1 MIKSMNF
8 SYDLCLLTFIFSTVY
23 SNIKP
28 TITKDWLIEFHHQ
41 IEPDVAKHI
50 AKRYAMI
57 SRGPVL
63 NDKHLYHFVDLKPI
77 HPHARKKRDIAQE
90 KLIQQHHLI
99 KRAIHQIPH
108 IRVKRGYRP
117 LDKVKDTFSK
127 YQQPNDPYFKYQWYL
142 KNVGQAGGK
151 PRLDL
156 NVEEAWALGYTG
168 KNVTTAIMDDGLDYT
183 HPDLMHNYNAAASYD
198 FSSNDQ
204 YPYPRYTDDWFNSH
218 GTRCAGEIAAAKD
231 NNICGVGVAYDSM
244 VAGIRMLDQPYMTD
258 LIEAH
263 SMAHEPDSIDIYSAS
278 WGPVDDGKTVDGPR
292 HATMKAIVKGINEG
306 RRGLGSLY
314 VWASG
319 DGGSN
324 DDCNCDGYAASM
336 WTISINSA
344 INDGRTALYD
354 ESCSSTLASTFSN
367 GRSDDPQ
374 AGVATTDLYGQCTL
388 KHSGTSAAAPEAAGV
403 FALVLEANR
412 QLTWRDIQHLTVL
425 TAKRNQLFD
434 PTKQHLWHI
443 NGAGLEFNHL
453 FGFGVLDAGDMVRHA
468 KNWKSLPT
476 RFHCSAGNV
485 TGKRIIPE
493 KGSLKLTIITNAC
506 KNTKDEINYL
516 EHVQVF
522 ITLKST
528 RRGNTVIF
536 LTSPLGTRSLILSRR
551 PLDDDSTKGFYK
563 WPFMTTHA
571 WAEQAQGLW
580 TLEIRFDNDDNINA
594 PLTKQQNQTI
604 IDKEKS
610 QKLTI
615 GEFYEWSLVLHGTK
629 KSPYHQQIPLEHH
642 GNKSKLF
649 IAKQIHLN
657 NFQDKAKYVKLLKQ
671 DNQKRLG
678 SDDEIVM

>member
-1 MIKSMNF
+1 MGF
-8 SYDLCLLTFIFSTVY
+8 YYDLCLLIFILSTVH
-23 SNIKP
+23 STILP
-28 TITKDWLIEFHHQ
+28 AITKDWLIEFHHRV
-41 IEPDVAKHI
+41 EPNVAKRI
-50 AKRYAMI
+50 AKRYAMV

-63 NDKHLYHFVDLKPI
+63 NDKSLYHFVDLKPT
-77 HPHARKKRDIAQE
+77 HAHTRKKRDVVQE
-90 KLIQQHHLI
+90 EFIQRHELV

-108 IRVKRGYRP
+108 IRIKRGYRSP
-117 LDKVKDTFSK
+117 TELKNTFPD
-127 YQQPNDPYFKYQWYL
+127 YQSPTDPYFQYQWYL

-168 KNVTTAIMDDGLDYT
+168 KNVTTAIMDDGVDYT
-183 HPDLMHNYNAAASYD
+183 HPDLMHNYNAAASFD
-198 FSSNDQ
+198 FSSNDR

-218 GTRCAGEIAAAKD
+218 GTRCAGEIAAARD

-258 LIEAH
+258 LIEAN
-263 SMAHEPDSIDIYSAS
+263 SMSHEPDMIDIYSAS
-278 WGPVDDGKTVDGPR
+278 WGPVDDGRTVDGPR
-292 HATMKAIVKGINEG
+292 HATMKAIVRGINEG

-319 DGGSN
+319 DGGAN

-403 FALVLEANR
+403 YALVLEANR

-434 PTKQHLWHI
+434 PSKQHLWHI

-468 KNWKSLPT
+468 KEWKSLPT
-476 RFHCSAGNV
+476 RYHCSAGNI
-485 TGKRIIPE
+485 TGKRAIPKE
-493 KGSLKLTIITNAC
+493 GSLKLTINTDAC
-506 KNTKDEINYL
+506 KNTNDEVNYL
-516 EHVQVF
+516 EHVQAF
-522 ITLKST
+522 ITLKSS

-536 LTSPLGTRSLILSRR
+536 ITSPLGTRSLMLSRR

-571 WAEQAQGLW
+571 WAEQARGQW
-580 TLEIRFDNDDNINA
+580 TLEIRFDNEDNSNA

-604 IDKEKS
+604 SDKEQS
-610 QKLTI
+610 QKLTT
-615 GEFYEWSLVLHGTK
+615 GDFFEWSLVLHGTK
-629 KSPYHQQIPLEHH
+629 TAPYADQIPLAMH
-642 GNKSKLF
+642 GDKSKLS
-649 IAKQIHLN
+649 IAKQIHAN
-657 NFQDKAKYVKLLKQ
+657 NFQDKSKYVQLIKQ

-678 SDDEIVM
+678 SDDEIRM

>member
-1 MIKSMNF
+1 MSF
-8 SYDLCLLTFIFSTVY
+8 YYDLCILSFIFSTAY
-23 SNIKP
+23 SNVKP
-28 TITKDWLIEFHHQ
+28 TITKDWLIEFHHHV
-41 IEPDVAKHI
+41 EPDVAKHI
-50 AKRYAMI
+50 AKRYAMV

-63 NDKHLYHFVDLKPI
+63 NDKHLYHFIDMKPT
-77 HPHARKKRDIAQE
+77 HRHTRKRRDVAQE
-90 KLIQQHHLI
+90 KLIQQHKFV

-117 LDKVKDTFSK
+117 AEKVKENFPQ
-127 YQQPNDPYFKYQWYL
+127 YQQPNDPYFQYQWYL

-183 HPDLMHNYNAAASYD
+183 HPDIMHNYNAAASYD
-198 FSSNDQ
+198 FSSNDR

-218 GTRCAGEIAAAKD
+218 GTRCAGEVAAARD
-231 NNICGVGVAYDSM
+231 NNVCGVGVAYDSM
-244 VAGIRMLDQPYMTD
+244 VAGIRMLDQPFMTD
-258 LIEAH
+258 LIEAN
-263 SMAHEPDSIDIYSAS
+263 SMAHEPDLIDIYSAS

-319 DGGSN
+319 DGGAN

-354 ESCSSTLASTFSN
+354 ESCTSTLASTFSN

-374 AGVATTDLYGQCTL
+374 AGVATTDLYGECTL

-412 QLTWRDIQHLTVL
+412 QLTWRDVQHLTVL

-453 FGFGVLDAGDMVRHA
+453 FGYGVLDAGDMVQHA
-468 KNWKSLPT
+468 KNWKSLPD
-476 RFHCSAGNV
+476 RYHCAAGNI
-485 TGKRIIPE
+485 TERRPIPE
-493 KGSLKLTIITNAC
+493 KGTLKLTINTDAC
-506 KNTKDEINYL
+506 KNTKDEVNYL
-516 EHVQVF
+516 EHVQAF
-522 ITLKST
+522 ITLRSS
-528 RRGNTVIF
+528 RRGNTVVF
-536 LTSPLGTRSLILSRR
+536 LTSPLGTRSLLLSRR

-571 WAEQAQGLW
+571 WAEQAQGTW
-580 TLEIRFDNDDNINA
+580 TLEVSFDNEDNSNA
-594 PLTKQQNQTI
+594 PLSKQQNRTKY
-604 IDKEKS
+604 DREKS
-610 QKLTI
+610 ETLTT
-615 GEFYEWSLVLHGTK
+615 GDFFEWSLVLHGTK
-629 KSPYHQQIPLEHH
+629 IAPYINQLPLEHH

>member
-1 MIKSMNF
+1 MSF
-8 SYDLCLLTFIFSTVY
+8 YYDLCLFTFLFSTIY
-23 SNIKP
+23 ANIKP
-28 TITKDWLIEFHHQ
+28 TITKDWLIEFHDQ

-63 NDKHLYHFVDLKPI
+63 NDKHLYHFVDLKPT
-77 HPHARKKRDIAQE
+77 HPHTRKKRDIAQE
-90 KLIQQHHLI
+90 EFIERHELV

-108 IRVKRGYRP
+108 IRIKRGYRSSDELKP
-117 LDKVKDTFSK
+117 TLSEYKS
-127 YQQPNDPYFKYQWYL
+127 PSDPYFQYQWYL

-168 KNVTTAIMDDGLDYT
+168 KNITTAIMDDGVDYT
-183 HPDLMHNYNAAASYD
+183 HPDLMYNYNAAASYD
-198 FSSNDQ
+198 FSSNDR

-218 GTRCAGEIAAAKD
+218 GTRCAGEIAAARD

-244 VAGIRMLDQPYMTD
+244 IAGIRMLDQPYMTD
-258 LIEAH
+258 LIEAN
-263 SMAHEPDSIDIYSAS
+263 SMAHEPNLIDIYSAS

-292 HATMKAIVKGINEG
+292 HATMKAIVNGINQG
-306 RRGLGSLY
+306 RNGLGSIY

-319 DGGSN
+319 DGGVN

-367 GRSDDPQ
+367 GRSDDPHS
-374 AGVATTDLYGQCTL
+374 GVATTDLYGECTL

-412 QLTWRDIQHLTVL
+412 QLTWRDVQHLTVL

-434 PTKQHLWHI
+434 PSKQHLWHI

-453 FGFGVLDAGDMVRHA
+453 FGFGVLDAGDMVQHA
-468 KNWKSLPT
+468 KDWKPLPT
-476 RFHCSAGNV
+476 RFHCSAGDI
-485 TGKRIIPE
+485 TGKRIIP
-493 KGSLKLTIITNAC
+493 KTGTLKLTIKTDAC
-506 KNTKDEINYL
+506 KNTPNEVNYL
-516 EHVQVF
+516 EHVQAFV
-522 ITLKST
+522 TLKSS
-528 RRGNTVIF
+528 RRGNTVMF

-571 WAEQAQGLW
+571 WAERAQGIW
-580 TLEIRFDNDDNINA
+580 TLEIRFDNDDYANTS
-594 PLTKQQNQTI
+594 LTNQQNQTI
-604 IDKEKS
+604 SDKHES
-610 QKLTI
+610 QKPTT
-615 GEFYEWSLVLHGTK
+615 GEFFEWSLVLHGTK
-629 KSPYHQQIPLEHH
+629 QAPYQDQIPLKHLE
-642 GNKSKLF
+642 NKSKLY
-649 IAKQIHLN
+649 ITKQIHEN
-657 NFQDKAKYVKLLKQ
+657 NFRDKAKYVKLLQQ

-678 SDDEIVM
+678 SDDEMMM